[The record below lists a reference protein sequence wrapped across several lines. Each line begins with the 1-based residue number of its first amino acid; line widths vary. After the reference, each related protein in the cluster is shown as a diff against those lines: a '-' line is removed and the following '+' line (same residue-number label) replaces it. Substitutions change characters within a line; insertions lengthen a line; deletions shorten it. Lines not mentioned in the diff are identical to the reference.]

1 MSLPF
6 DPTLDCSAA
15 KYSLEDSK
23 SRPPLT
29 NMQNQGN
36 MYTPRTG
43 QQQQVDGIDDSYP
56 KSGLERFRDYI
67 GRTCC
72 SCFLKLP
79 VVVIVIAICILV
91 ALLLAL
97 IPAVVILTSAVESEA
112 QRQVSDGVDMQ
123 IIRNSHIFPKPD
135 PLDDEDDILDGLRR
149 SGITTVHG
157 IPSTALFPPNVS
169 LCEGF
174 GFACTI
180 QPSTVISTAL
190 RCDGKSDCP
199 DGSDELNCKECQSAF
214 SCSISKKSKVK
225 VCLRAEQLCDGITHC
240 PDEYDEQEHCKEECG
255 EDELKCPS
263 TTLCLPS
270 ESICDGIVDC
280 DTEDDETNCK
290 KCKRGAQ
297 LCKPTNRCIPPGQLC
312 DGIPQCPDGS
322 DEKECDCRSCCGSG
336 KALCSDG
343 TCLERSR
350 VCDGVVDCSDGVDE
364 EDCPG
369 TCILSKNA
377 KIPQVVCADGRR
389 YPKAEACSGVIEQC
403 AYNCTECDKQLAFTC
418 KDKKCIP
425 QMLVCDG
432 IDDCLDGE
440 DENDCSCTGLN
451 KFECR
456 SASGKPKCIS
466 KQKVCDGVW
475 DCMDGKDETNCNS
488 CPSNALRCP
497 GEGTCIPK
505 LSRCDGIAD
514 CRDGSDETNCT
525 CEECIGNHWNTYMCG
540 ATSHCFRREE
550 VCAPYTLC
558 PNATKADKV
567 YCAGR
572 ALRGMDWLE

>member
-1 MSLPF
+1 MSLPV

-15 KYSLEDSK
+15 QYSLESNQG
-23 SRPPLT
+23 RPPLT
-29 NMQNQGN
+29 SMPNQDN
-36 MYTPRTG
+36 MYTPRSAP
-43 QQQQVDGIDDSYP
+43 QQHAEGANDSLP
-56 KSGLERFRDYI
+56 KTGLERFRDYI

-79 VVVIVIAICILV
+79 VVVIVIAICIIV

-97 IPAVVILTSAVESEA
+97 IPAVVILTSAVDSES

-123 IIRNSHIFPKPD
+123 IIRDTHLFPKPD

-149 SGITTVHG
+149 DGVSIVHG

-180 QPSTVISTAL
+180 QPSMVISTAL

-199 DGSDELNCKECQSAF
+199 DGSDELNCRECQSAF
-214 SCSISKKSKVK
+214 SCSVSTKSKVK

-240 PDEYDEQEHCKEECG
+240 PDEYDEHKHCKDECDD
-255 EDELKCPS
+255 DELKCPATS
-263 TTLCLPS
+263 LCLPPTS
-270 ESICDGIVDC
+270 VCDGIVDC

-290 KCKRGAQ
+290 KCKRGSTVDDSEKDDHWMIPRKAVNNGSLAKKTIRYQ
-297 LCKPTNRCIPPGQLC
+297 PSCEFCEPTKRCIPAGQIC

-322 DEKECDCRSCCGSG
+322 DEKECDCRSCSGSG
-336 KALCSDG
+336 KALCADG

-350 VCDGVVDCSDGVDE
+350 VCDGIVDCSDGADE

-369 TCILSKNA
+369 TCILDKNV
-377 KIPQVVCADGRR
+377 KVDINVHW
-389 YPKAEACSGVIEQC
+389 Y
-403 AYNCTECDKQLAFTC
+403 T
-418 KDKKCIP
+418 
-425 QMLVCDG
+425 VCDG
-432 IDDCLDGE
+432 IEDCSGGE
-440 DENDCSCTGLN
+440 DERDCSCAVLN

-456 SASGKPKCIS
+456 SASGKTKCIS
-466 KQKVCDGVW
+466 KDKVCDGVW
-475 DCMDGKDETNCNS
+475 DCMDGKDETNCGS
-488 CPSNALRCP
+488 CPSNSIRCP

-505 LSRCDGIAD
+505 ISRCDGVAD
-514 CRDGSDETNCT
+514 CRDGSDEKDCT

-572 ALRGMDWLE
+572 AVRGMDWLE